1 MCHATLGLAQ
11 RDVRQ
16 YFAALM
22 EPSIFGAVQPLE
34 DGARVAL
41 IAPSGVVS
49 RAEDINRA
57 LENVRSFGWVP
68 VLGDH
73 VSSQLGYLAGS
84 DADRLKDINAAF
96 ASDDIDAVWCIR
108 GGYGSMRL
116 LADLD
121 YASLRRRRKPVIGF
135 SDLTALH
142 SAIHRKCGLVTFHG
156 PTARAR
162 LTEFTRRS
170 LSRALVD
177 QRDSCGDVD
186 DGRVLRHGRV
196 KGRIIGGN
204 LALITALLGTPFAP
218 NFEGAILIV
227 EDVGE
232 AVYRIDRMLRHLILA
247 GALQQC
253 VALVAGNFR
262 PPKSENSR
270 DNRTLDDVLAE
281 AATRAGIPCIAGAP
295 FGHIAD
301 QWTIPL
307 GAIGEL
313 DTDIPSLRVLPGS

>member
-1 MCHATLGLAQ
+1 
-11 RDVRQ
+11 
-16 YFAALM
+16 M
-22 EPSIFGAVQPLE
+22 EPTIFEPTPLGPVQPLR
-34 DGARVAL
+34 DAACVAL
-41 IAPSGVVS
+41 VAPSGVIS
-49 RAEDINRA
+49 RAEDIDRA
-57 LENVRSFGWVP
+57 LDNVRSFGWTP
-68 VLGDH
+68 VLGEH

-96 ASDDIDAVWCIR
+96 ASDEIDAIWCVR

-121 YASLRRRRKPVIGF
+121 YQALRHRRKPVIGF

-162 LTEFTRRS
+162 LTPFTRDS
-170 LSRALVD
+170 LRRALVD
-177 QRDSCGDVD
+177 QTDPCGLVD
-186 DGRVLRHGRV
+186 DARILRPGRA
-196 KGRIIGGN
+196 KGRLIGGN
-204 LALITALLGTPFAP
+204 LALVTALLGTPFAP
-218 NFEGAILIV
+218 NFEGAILIL
-227 EDVGE
+227 EDIGE

-253 VALVAGNFR
+253 VAIVAGDFR
-262 PPKSENSR
+262 PPKGENSR
-270 DNRTLDDVLAE
+270 DNRTLDDVLTE
-281 AATRAGIPCIAGAP
+281 AAARAGIPCLAGAP

-307 GAIGEL
+307 GGIAEL
-313 DTDIPSLRVLPGS
+313 DTDARSLRVLPSS

>member
-1 MCHATLGLAQ
+1 
-11 RDVRQ
+11 
-16 YFAALM
+16 M
-22 EPSIFGAVQPLE
+22 ESSIFGAVQPLR

-49 RAEDINRA
+49 RAEDVDRA
-57 LENVRSFGWVP
+57 LDNVRSFGWTP
-68 VLGDH
+68 VLGEH
-73 VSSQLGYLAGS
+73 VKSQLGYLAGS
-84 DADRLKDINAAF
+84 DAERLKDINAAF
-96 ASDDIDAVWCIR
+96 AADEVDAVWCVR

-121 YASLRRRRKPVIGF
+121 YPALRRRRKPVIGF

-162 LTEFTRRS
+162 LTPFTRDS
-170 LSRALVD
+170 LRRALVE
-177 QRDSCGDVD
+177 QIDSCGVVD
-186 DGRVLRHGRV
+186 NGRVLRPGRA
-196 KGRIIGGN
+196 KGRIVGGN

-218 NFEGAILIV
+218 NFEGAILIL
-227 EDVGE
+227 EDIGE

-253 VALVAGNFR
+253 VAIVAGDFR
-262 PPKSENSR
+262 PPKGEKSR
-270 DNRTLDDVLAE
+270 DNRTLDDVLTE
-281 AATRAGIPCIAGAP
+281 AAARVGIPCLAGAP

-307 GAIGEL
+307 GSIAEL
-313 DTDIPSLRVLPGS
+313 DTDARRLRVLPER

>member
-1 MCHATLGLAQ
+1 
-11 RDVRQ
+11 
-16 YFAALM
+16 M
-22 EPSIFGAVQPLE
+22 EPSIFGAVQPLR

-41 IAPSGVVS
+41 IAPSGVIS
-49 RAEDINRA
+49 RDEDINRA
-57 LENVRSFGWVP
+57 LENVRSFGWTP

-73 VSSQLGYLAGS
+73 VLSQLGYLAGS

-96 ASDDIDAVWCIR
+96 GSDDIDAIWCIR

-121 YASLRRRRKPVIGF
+121 YAALRRRRKPVIGF

-142 SAIHRKCGLVTFHG
+142 SAIHRKSGLVTFHG

-162 LTEFTRRS
+162 LTEFSRES
-170 LSRALVD
+170 LRRALVD
-177 QRDSCGDVD
+177 QRDPCGIVD
-186 DGRVLRHGRV
+186 GARVLRPGRA

-227 EDVGE
+227 EDIGE

-281 AATRAGIPCIAGAP
+281 AATRAGIPCLAGAP

-307 GAIGEL
+307 GAVGEL
-313 DTDIPSLRVLPGS
+313 DTDAPSLRVLSAN

>member
-1 MCHATLGLAQ
+1 MQ
-11 RDVRQ
+11 
-16 YFAALM
+16 
-22 EPSIFGAVQPLE
+22 PSIFGAIKPLRE
-34 DGARVAL
+34 GARVAL
-41 IAPSGVVS
+41 IAPSGVIS
-49 RAEDINRA
+49 RAEDIDRA
-57 LENVRSFGWVP
+57 LENVRSFGWNP
-68 VLGDH
+68 ILGDH

-84 DADRLKDINAAF
+84 DADRLKDINGAF
-96 ASDDIDAVWCIR
+96 ESDEIDAIWGIR

-121 YASLRRRRKPVIGF
+121 YAALRRRRKPVIGF

-162 LTEFTRRS
+162 LTPFTRES
-170 LSRALVD
+170 LRCALVD
-177 QRDSCGDVD
+177 QRDPCGVVEDA
-186 DGRVLRHGRV
+186 RVLRPGGA
-196 KGRIIGGN
+196 KGRIVGGN

-218 NFEGAILIV
+218 NFEGAILIL
-227 EDVGE
+227 EDIGE
-232 AVYRIDRMLRHLILA
+232 AVYRIDRMLRQLILA

-253 VALVAGNFR
+253 VAIVAGDFR
-262 PPKSENSR
+262 PPKGENPR

-281 AATRAGIPCIAGAP
+281 AATRAGIPCLAGAP

-307 GAIGEL
+307 GAVAEL
-313 DTDIPSLRVLPGS
+313 DTDARSLRVRPES